1 MQNEGF
7 KIRAGEGRIHG
18 HTKLKAVNSN
28 ILDMKISGSY
38 TNRGLS
44 VFEQTSLS
52 KGKGNPL
59 HLHHKHDETFYVIAG
74 FYKFIVGDDRYDLT
88 TGENIFLPR
97 AIPHA

>member
-1 MQNEGF
+1 
-7 KIRAGEGRIHG
+7 
-18 HTKLKAVNSN
+18 
-28 ILDMKISGSY
+28 MKISGSD
-38 TNRGLS
+38 TKGSLAI
-44 VFEQTSLS
+44 FEQTSLS

-88 TGENIFLPR
+88 TGESIFLSR